1 MHQAPGA
8 FPERESWV
16 DLNRFA
22 GRLKAR
28 LSAAIPLS
36 SHNPIVVDMS
46 NVNVEDLVT
55 VPKTEN
61 SEDGSFSETSPEPD
75 EQSFIQESAQVQK
88 RKGGR
93 KPV

>member
-1 MHQAPGA
+1 
-8 FPERESWV
+8 
-16 DLNRFA
+16 
-22 GRLKAR
+22 
-28 LSAAIPLS
+28 
-36 SHNPIVVDMS
+36 MS

-55 VPKTEN
+55 VPKTEH

-93 KPV
+93 KPVWMTTELIKERQKVYSLTDCNKSLDICHIRRTKAEESAGASCV